1 MRVKQRKEQ
10 REIETKLAEEGK
22 DVGPDG
28 KKLPSLYCKTCKL
41 MFHQVKMNL
50 NMFIQNHRLSKTIL
64 FTLQFTLSIL
74 TSMFLEREHWLPNI
88 NVDEKK
94 IVGVSLKRHLSLKPV
109 TYDTVSLIS
118 YNLLVIRHLF

>member
-41 MFHQVKMNL
+41 MFHQVKMN
-50 NMFIQNHRLSKTIL
+50 HKLSKTIL
-64 FTLQFTLSIL
+64 ILFTLQLTPSIL
-74 TSMFLEREHWLPNI
+74 TSMFLE
-88 NVDEKK
+88 K
-94 IVGVSLKRHLSLKPV
+94 
-109 TYDTVSLIS
+109 TLIT
-118 YNLLVIRHLF
+118 

>member
-74 TSMFLEREHWLPNI
+74 TSMFLEREH
-88 NVDEKK
+88 
-94 IVGVSLKRHLSLKPV
+94 
-109 TYDTVSLIS
+109 
-118 YNLLVIRHLF
+118 